1 MNFLRMSPFF
11 YLLFPDSWNCSLI
24 YCFVTRYDGEFFA
37 DNLETKMADRMK
49 RGKLPQR
56 IRYLEYCHWAHS
68 LMVGWKDGHL
78 LCKGNVKRLM
88 NS

>member
-1 MNFLRMSPFF
+1 
-11 YLLFPDSWNCSLI
+11 
-24 YCFVTRYDGEFFA
+24 
-37 DNLETKMADRMK
+37 MADRMK
-49 RGKLPQR
+49 RGKLPRR
-56 IRYLEYCHWAHS
+56 IRYFEYCHWAHS